1 MYKTVRGLVLREV
14 KYKESSKM
22 LTLLTDE
29 GKMAAEARGALR
41 KGSRIGAA
49 SQQLCYSEMT
59 VFENR
64 GRRLITEAA
73 VLEEFTGVRE
83 RWEDFALSA
92 YIAEVLEAVALEG
105 TGDPA
110 MLRLGLNTLFALS
123 RQLYPSEH
131 IKAVF
136 ELRML
141 CLAGFTPE
149 VERCSHCGAVTIEH
163 PRLSLLGGAVHCAH
177 CPPPVPG
184 RSAIL
189 CPASLAALRHVA
201 HASEKKIFSF
211 TLDESAAR
219 HFDAACENFTLTQL
233 DRGFPTLDYW
243 KSAKG

>member
-1 MYKTVRGLVLREV
+1 
-14 KYKESSKM
+14 
-22 LTLLTDE
+22 
-29 GKMAAEARGALR
+29 
-41 KGSRIGAA
+41 
-49 SQQLCYSEMT
+49 
-59 VFENR
+59 
-64 GRRLITEAA
+64 
-73 VLEEFTGVRE
+73 
-83 RWEDFALSA
+83 
-92 YIAEVLEAVALEG
+92 
-105 TGDPA
+105 
-110 MLRLGLNTLFALS
+110 MLRLGLNTLFVLS
-123 RQLYPSEH
+123 RQLYPPEH

-136 ELRML
+136 ELRLL
-141 CLAGFTPE
+141 CMAGFTPE

>member
-1 MYKTVRGLVLREV
+1 MCCYLAE
-14 KYKESSKM
+14 
-22 LTLLTDE
+22 LTAHMTDTDE
-29 GKMAAEARGALR
+29 EQPAVTRLLLYALR
-41 KGSRIGAA
+41 
-49 SQQLCYSEMT
+49 
-59 VFENR
+59 
-64 GRRLITEAA
+64 
-73 VLEEFTGVRE
+73 
-83 RWEDFALSA
+83 
-92 YIAEVLEAVALEG
+92 AVAEQKR
-105 TGDPA
+105 DPI
-110 MLRLGLNTLFALS
+110 LV
-123 RQLYPSEH
+123 
-131 IKAVF
+131 KAAF
-136 ELRML
+136 ELRLL

-233 DRGFPTLDYW
+233 DRGFRTLAFYKTLD
-243 KSAKG
+243 A

>member
-123 RQLYPSEH
+123 RQLYPPEH

-141 CLAGFTPE
+141 CLAGFTPV

-163 PRLSLLGGAVHCAH
+163 PRLSLLGGA
-177 CPPPVPG
+177 
-184 RSAIL
+184 
-189 CPASLAALRHVA
+189 A

-219 HFDAACENFTLTQL
+219 HFNAACENFTLTQL

>member
-1 MYKTVRGLVLREV
+1 M
-14 KYKESSKM
+14 
-22 LTLLTDE
+22 
-29 GKMAAEARGALR
+29 
-41 KGSRIGAA
+41 
-49 SQQLCYSEMT
+49 
-59 VFENR
+59 
-64 GRRLITEAA
+64 
-73 VLEEFTGVRE
+73 
-83 RWEDFALSA
+83 
-92 YIAEVLEAVALEG
+92 
-105 TGDPA
+105 
-110 MLRLGLNTLFALS
+110 
-123 RQLYPSEH
+123 
-131 IKAVF
+131 F
-136 ELRML
+136 ELRIL

-219 HFDAACENFTLTQL
+219 HFYAACENFTLTQL